1 MKETIAALVSI
12 QGVDDEIQNYRVQR
26 DELASN
32 LDGLKV
38 ILTGMSSE
46 LDDKREKL
54 AEANRFYSTQ
64 QEELR
69 ADGDRMA
76 QAKQKLAAV
85 TRTKEYAAMQREL
98 DNLRRKYTD
107 DEAELKRLAAAIE
120 EYKLA
125 IANQETKLN
134 ELQSEVAQEEAN
146 SAARLN
152 ELDSQMA
159 TINVRRE
166 EMKVKLD
173 PQLLRRY
180 ERILPKRGG
189 RAVVPALGGK
199 CTGCQMRLP
208 PQLFILVQRGE
219 QLQQCPACQR
229 FLFFEQATG
238 VPADA

>member
-1 MKETIAALVSI
+1 MKETIEALVAI
-12 QGVDDEIQNYRVQR
+12 QGVDDEIKGFRVQR

-38 ILTGMSSE
+38 ILGGMSTE
-46 LDDKREKL
+46 LDEKREKL
-54 AEANRFYSTQ
+54 AEANRFYGSQ
-64 QEELR
+64 QEELK

-76 QAKQKLAAV
+76 HAKQKLSTV

-98 DNLRRKYTD
+98 DNLRRKSTD
-107 DEAELKRLAAAIE
+107 DEAELKRLAEAIE
-120 EYKLA
+120 EYKQA
-125 IANQETKLN
+125 IATQEAKLS
-134 ELQSEVAQEEAN
+134 ELQSEVDQEEAN
-146 SAARLN
+146 SADRLN
-152 ELDSQMA
+152 ELDGQMA
-159 TINVRRE
+159 AINVRRD

-180 ERILPKRGG
+180 ERILPKRQG

-229 FLFFEQATG
+229 FLYFPNAVG
-238 VPADA
+238 VEEA